1 MQTIDTTA
9 APQKDPNTVIL
20 DEPINRGA
28 QVITAVTLRR
38 PSSGELRGVTLNA
51 LANLDVAALG
61 KVIPRISSP
70 TLTPQEMDNLDPAD
84 LLQLAQ
90 VVGGFLLPKQA
101 KANMDLQ
108 TA

>member
-1 MQTIDTTA
+1 MPEQLNENTVTLDYPIQRGSQTITT
-9 APQKDPNTVIL
+9 V
-20 DEPINRGA
+20 E
-28 QVITAVTLRR
+28 LRR

-70 TLTPQEMDNLDPAD
+70 MLTPQDMDNLDPAD

-90 VVGGFLLPKQA
+90 VVGGFLLPKHA
-101 KANMDLQ
+101 KASMDLQ